1 MRLLVTNDDSIAS
14 SLLRLWVRALLDEGH
29 EIAVVAPR
37 SEQSWTGAS
46 KSRHRPVHS
55 AREEQDFGCPTWVV
69 DGTPSDCVN
78 IGLAHLIPW
87 TPDGVLSGINIGMNA
102 SLGFI
107 LASGTIAGAW
117 EGALHGL
124 PAVAASQ
131 DFTAVVFEQVR
142 QSPGHLPA
150 GVEENIRRSARNA
163 ASYAVKLIREAAAQ
177 EFVVHNLN
185 LPYPCPE
192 ELAFHDT
199 VPAPSLTPRLFTP
212 ADEQAHHRFA
222 FRLGDE
228 VPLSDPQLLTDREAL
243 RRGVG
248 SHTVLDYG
256 RLGHKRATGLGT
268 K

>member
-1 MRLLVTNDDSIAS
+1 MRFLVTNDDGIS
-14 SLLRLWVRALLDEGH
+14 SLFLHLWVKALLRDGH
-29 EIAVVAPR
+29 EVAVVAPR

-46 KSRHRPVHS
+46 KSRYRAVHS
-55 AREEQDFGCPTWVV
+55 AREDHGLSCPTWVV

-78 IGLAHLIPW
+78 IALSHLIPW

-131 DFTAVVFEQVR
+131 DLSLEVFEQVR
-142 QSPGHLPA
+142 ASPGELPA
-150 GVEENIRRSARNA
+150 DVEANVARSAAHA
-163 ASYAVKLIREAAAQ
+163 ARYSANLVAQ
-177 EFVVHNLN
+177 TKPRSFVVHNLN

-192 ELAFHDT
+192 ELTFHST

-212 ADEQAHHRFA
+212 ADDKAHHRFS

-228 VPLSDPQLLTDREAL
+228 IPLIDLGKLTDRAAL
-243 RRGVG
+243 RTGRG
-248 SHTVLDYG
+248 SHTILNYG
-256 RLGHKRATGLGT
+256 LLGHG
-268 K
+268 